1 MPKQK
6 HMHHSWVAAL
16 CLLVFSSLLAGCAVG
31 GGTAT
36 SPTATPASGV
46 PQPDSSP
53 KGSGGVQVTASAVSS
68 CSYSTVA
75 PASSR
80 GWNVYKDGRFSF
92 QFAVPPGWR
101 AGSFTDDSGNDYIV
115 QVFPPGSTTPVGQAG
130 LTDQEHFALT
140 IALVGPTSTYA
151 SDTNWSAE
159 VGSIMISGVRTTLYD
174 RAAPDCGEVNRGAT
188 ADFGHHHF
196 TFFLTSIPEKAK
208 RDIALF
214 EGMLQSFEYTQKGL

>member
-6 HMHHSWVAAL
+6 HIHRSCVAAL
-16 CLLVFSSLLAGCAVG
+16 CLLAFISLLAGCDVG
-31 GGTAT
+31 GGSST
-36 SPTATPASGV
+36 SPAATTTSGV
-46 PQPDSSP
+46 PQLDSSP
-53 KGSGGVQVTASAVSS
+53 KGPGGVQITASAVSS
-68 CSYSTVA
+68 CSYSTIA
-75 PASSR
+75 PASTR

-101 AGSFTDDSGNDYIV
+101 AGSFTDDSKSDYIV

-130 LTDQEHFALT
+130 LADQEHFALT

-151 SDTNWSAE
+151 SDPNWSAE

-214 EGMLQSFEYTQKGL
+214 EGMLQSFAYTQK

>member
-1 MPKQK
+1 MPKLK
-6 HMHHSWVAAL
+6 HMHRSCIAAL
-16 CLLVFSSLLAGCAVG
+16 CLLAFSSLLAGCNVG
-31 GGTAT
+31 GGSSTSSAAT
-36 SPTATPASGV
+36 TTSGV
-46 PQPDSSP
+46 PQLDSSP

-75 PASSR
+75 PASTR

-130 LTDQEHFALT
+130 LADQEHFALT

-151 SDTNWSAE
+151 SDPNWSAE
-159 VGSIMISGVRTTLYD
+159 VGGIMVSGVRTTLYD

-214 EGMLQSFEYTQKGL
+214 EGMLQSFEYTQK

>member
-6 HMHHSWVAAL
+6 HMHRSWVAAL
-16 CLLVFSSLLAGCAVG
+16 CLLVFSSLLAGCAVW

-68 CSYSTVA
+68 CSYSAVA

-151 SDTNWSAE
+151 SDPNWSAE

>member
-1 MPKQK
+1 M
-6 HMHHSWVAAL
+6 
-16 CLLVFSSLLAGCAVG
+16 
-31 GGTAT
+31 
-36 SPTATPASGV
+36 
-46 PQPDSSP
+46 
-53 KGSGGVQVTASAVSS
+53 
-68 CSYSTVA
+68 
-75 PASSR
+75 
-80 GWNVYKDGRFSF
+80 YKDGRFSF

-101 AGSFTDDSGNDYIV
+101 AGSFTDDSGSDYIV

-151 SDTNWSAE
+151 SDPNWSAE

>member
-1 MPKQK
+1 
-6 HMHHSWVAAL
+6 
-16 CLLVFSSLLAGCAVG
+16 
-31 GGTAT
+31 
-36 SPTATPASGV
+36 
-46 PQPDSSP
+46 
-53 KGSGGVQVTASAVSS
+53 
-68 CSYSTVA
+68 
-75 PASSR
+75 
-80 GWNVYKDGRFSF
+80 
-92 QFAVPPGWR
+92 
-101 AGSFTDDSGNDYIV
+101 
-115 QVFPPGSTTPVGQAG
+115 VFPPGSTTPVGQAG

-196 TFFLTSIPEKAK
+196 TFFLTSIPGKAK

-214 EGMLQSFEYTQKGL
+214 EGMLQSFVYTQKGL

>member
-36 SPTATPASGV
+36 FPTATPASGV

-68 CSYSTVA
+68 CSYSAVA